1 MGPIVVSGLFSLPLE
16 LSKHSASGLSV
27 GWSGG
32 EPRANL
38 KRDPRLSS
46 ATNSSVT
53 QRELASDRPDERF
66 VAGPE
71 NQLVLTVAQAVAE
84 NPPRY
89 SPITIWGPTG
99 IGKSLLLG
107 LLVRE
112 YQAAHQDLAA
122 GDCLHT
128 CAADFARS
136 YANAV
141 DVDAVEDWRNRH
153 RRLRLLAIDD
163 LQRIAAKHPVQ
174 RELIHLLDH
183 WQSDNCLFL
192 VTLRQTPSQVRGL
205 LPMLASRLLGG
216 LAFGLQPPAAE
227 ARAQLVQDMADRQG
241 LVVSPELMS
250 RLVSDDAKR
259 GSRLITVPQIRQAIT
274 QLVAQAQLENRP
286 ADERLLGQLLT
297 SEKGEKR
304 LTMRHIVMAVARH
317 FHVTM
322 ADLKGQSRR
331 QHLVH
336 ARGIAMV
343 LCRQLTGCSYNDIGD
358 FFSSRDHSTVLHAC
372 RKTEGVLEQDSALR
386 HVCEELSLQLATQ
399 QVPSGGVS

>member
-16 LSKHSASGLSV
+16 LSKHAATGLAV
-27 GWSGG
+27 GWSAGDR
-32 EPRANL
+32 RADL
-38 KRDPRLSS
+38 KHSRRMQAPHS
-46 ATNSSVT
+46 AGNSSKT
-53 QRELASDRPDERF
+53 AAEERF

-84 NPPRY
+84 EPPRF

-112 YQAAHQDLAA
+112 YVAAHQGLTSADVLQI
-122 GDCLHT
+122 

-141 DVDAVEDWRNRH
+141 DADAVEDWRLRH

-163 LQRIAAKHPVQ
+163 LQRLATKPAVQ
-174 RELIHLLDH
+174 REFIHLLDH
-183 WQSDNCLFL
+183 WQSTSALVM

-205 LPMLASRLLGG
+205 SPMLASRLLGG
-216 LAFGLQPPAAE
+216 LAFALQPPAAE

-241 LVVSPELMS
+241 LVVSPEMMS
-250 RLVSDDAKR
+250 RLISDDAKR

-286 ADERLLGQLLT
+286 ADERLLGQLLS

-317 FHVTM
+317 FHVTL
-322 ADLKGQSRR
+322 ADIKGQSRR

-343 LCRQLTGCSYNDIGD
+343 LSRQLTGCSYSDIGE
-358 FFSSRDHSTVLHAC
+358 FFSGRDHSTVLHAC
-372 RKTEGVLEQDSALR
+372 RKTESLLEQDAPLR

-399 QVPSGGVS
+399 QVASGGSA